1 MLQYWSVERA
11 RRARCRFGDLA
22 IWRQPVAP
30 MHILK
35 LPWFGHKGKYRWYL
49 CDRGPFPFTATN
61 LSR

>member
-1 MLQYWSVERA
+1 MPIW
-11 RRARCRFGDLA
+11 RFGDLA